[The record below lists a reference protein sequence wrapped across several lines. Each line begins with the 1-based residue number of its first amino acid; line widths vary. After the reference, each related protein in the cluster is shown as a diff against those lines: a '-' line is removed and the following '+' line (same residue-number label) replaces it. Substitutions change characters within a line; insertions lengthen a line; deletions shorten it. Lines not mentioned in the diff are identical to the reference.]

1 VTNGHDGLMLPDGV
15 TGTVS
20 TAETDEDVP
29 RSVHAAGAVLWRPGR
44 GGTEGIEVAL
54 VHRPHHQDWSLPK
67 GKVDPGES
75 RARTAVR
82 EIAEETGFAATL
94 GRHLATVR
102 YPVGADRKV
111 VDFWDARA
119 GEGAFT
125 ANGETDE
132 LRWLA
137 PADAAGLLT
146 YGSDRDVLDTFASGP
161 HPLASLLLVRH
172 AKAGKRGSWPDDDE
186 RPLDDE
192 GRDQARRVADLL
204 TAHGVRRL
212 YAAPRVRCRETL
224 EPASHRLGV
233 GIADAPEFADEA
245 VADDPVGACA
255 RLLDLVAGQTT
266 AVCAQGYGIPTLV
279 RDLAAAGSDGPRPDV
294 ASNRRLTEPPSRK
307 GSVWTLSFHTAEG
320 RAPRLVAA
328 DYVRDPAV

>member
-1 VTNGHDGLMLPDGV
+1 MIPPDGLMLPDGNS
-15 TGTVS
+15 GTV
-20 TAETDEDVP
+20 TPDEDVP
-29 RSVHAAGAVLWRPGR
+29 RSVHAAGAVLWREGR
-44 GGTEGIEVAL
+44 HGREVAV

-82 EIAEETGFAATL
+82 EIAEETGFAAAL

-111 VDFWDARA
+111 VDYWEARA
-119 GEGAFT
+119 GDGSFT
-125 ANGETDE
+125 PNGETDE

-137 PADAAGLLT
+137 PSEAAGLLT
-146 YGSDRDVLDTFASGP
+146 YGSDRDVLDTFTAAP

-172 AKAGKRGSWPDDDE
+172 AKAGKRGSWADDDE
-186 RPLDDE
+186 RPLVEE
-192 GRDQARRVADLL
+192 GRDQARRVADLV

-233 GIADAPEFADEA
+233 GISDAAALADEA
-245 VADDPVGACA
+245 VAEDPVGA
-255 RLLDLVAGQTT
+255 RGFLLDLVAGETT
-266 AVCAQGYGIPTLV
+266 AICAQGYGIPTLV
-279 RDLAAAGSDGPRPDV
+279 RDLASDGSDGPRPEI

-307 GSVWTLSFHTAEG
+307 GSVWTLTFHTVTGEV
-320 RAPRLVAA
+320 PRLVAA